1 MKSVLMPAVSRRL
14 LGLAPTLAL
23 AALIALG
30 PSPAHATKIQRVVSP
45 GGIEA
50 WLVQD
55 KTVPLVAIDFA
66 FRGGANQDP
75 ADKAGVANLVAAL
88 LDEGAG
94 ELDSK
99 AFHERLA
106 EHAIQL
112 GFNTG
117 RDNFRGWVRTLSEHR
132 QQAVGLLRLALT
144 APRFDADA
152 VERSRS
158 QVVSRLNR
166 ESTSPNDIAGKRWW
180 STAFPDHPY
189 GRPVSGTL
197 DSVPRIAADDLKGY
211 VQRLFARDNLK
222 VAVVGDIDAASVGA
236 LLDEVFGA
244 LPAKADL
251 APVATARPE
260 GLGRRI
266 VVELDVPQAVVT
278 FGGPGI
284 ARKDPDFIAA
294 YIVNHILGGGSFSS
308 RLYSEVREKRG
319 LAYSVYSSLV
329 WLDHAAMFM
338 GGTGT
343 RAERAGETIKLIE
356 EEIKRLVETGP
367 TEDELARAKSYLKG
381 SYPLGFDTSSKIA
394 GQLVQIQ
401 LDDLGIDYPER
412 RNSLIEATTIEDVRR
427 VAKRLLDSGLL
438 VTIVGRPQ
446 GVTGGG

>member
-1 MKSVLMPAVSRRL
+1 MRLAVQGHVRRL
-14 LGLAPTLAL
+14 AVVAAFGF
-23 AALIALG
+23 AALVTGA
-30 PSPAHATKIQRVVSP
+30 PAAEAAKIQRVISP

-50 WLVQD
+50 WLVQE

-75 ADKAGVANLVAAL
+75 IDKAGVANMVAAL

-94 ELDSK
+94 ELDAK

-106 EHAIQL
+106 ERAIQL
-112 GFNTG
+112 GFSTG
-117 RDNFRGWVRTLSEHR
+117 RDNFRGWVRTLVEHR
-132 QQAVGLLRLALT
+132 AEAVDLLRLALT
-144 APRFDADA
+144 SARFDADA
-152 VERSRS
+152 VERVRS
-158 QVVSRLNR
+158 QVVSRLTR

-180 STAFPDHPY
+180 STAFPGHPY

-197 DSVPRIAADDLKGY
+197 ESVSRIGAEDLKSY
-211 VQRLFARDNLK
+211 TRRTFARDNLK
-222 VAVVGDIDAASVGA
+222 VAVVGDIDAASVA
-236 LLDEVFGA
+236 SLLDEVFA
-244 LPAKADL
+244 SLPAKADL
-251 APVATARPE
+251 SAVNAASPQ
-260 GLGRRI
+260 GLGQRV

-284 ARKDPDFIAA
+284 ARKDPDFIPA

-308 RLYSEVREKRG
+308 RLYHEVREKRG

-343 RAERAGETIKLIE
+343 RSERAGETIELIE
-356 EEIKRLVETGP
+356 QEIRRLAETGP
-367 TEDELARAKSYLKG
+367 TDDELDRAKSYLNG
-381 SYPLGFDTSSKIA
+381 SYALGFDTSSKVA

-412 RNSLIEATTIEDVRR
+412 RKGMIEAVTIEDVRR
-427 VAKRLLDSGLL
+427 VAKRLLDNGLL
-438 VTIVGRPQ
+438 VTVVGRPQ
-446 GVTGGG
+446 GVTAKGG

>member
-1 MKSVLMPAVSRRL
+1 MRLAVQRHSRRL
-14 LGLAPTLAL
+14 GAVAAFVLATLVVGAP
-23 AALIALG
+23 AAQAN
-30 PSPAHATKIQRVVSP
+30 KIQRVVSP

-50 WLVQD
+50 WLVQE

-75 ADKAGVANLVAAL
+75 IDKAGVANMVAAL

-94 ELDSK
+94 ELDAK

-117 RDNFRGWVRTLSEHR
+117 RDSFRGWVRTLAEHR
-132 QQAVGLLRLALT
+132 GEAVNLLRLALT
-144 APRFDADA
+144 SARFDPDA
-152 VERSRS
+152 IERVRS
-158 QVVSRLNR
+158 QVTSRLTR
-166 ESTSPNDIAGKRWW
+166 ETTSPNDIAGKRWW

-197 DSVPRIAADDLKGY
+197 ESVPRIGAEDLQGY
-211 VQRLFARDNLK
+211 VRSTFARDNLK

-236 LLDEVFGA
+236 MLDEVFGA
-244 LPAKADL
+244 LPAKAAL
-251 APVATARPE
+251 ASISAARPQ
-260 GLGRRI
+260 GLGQRI

-284 ARKDPDFIAA
+284 ARKDPDFIPA

-308 RLYSEVREKRG
+308 RLYHEVREKRG

-343 RAERAGETIKLIE
+343 RSERAGETIELIE
-356 EEIKRLVETGP
+356 QEIRRLVEAGP
-367 TEDELARAKSYLKG
+367 TEDELARAKSYLNG
-381 SYPLGFDTSSKIA
+381 SYPLGFDTSSKVA

-401 LDDLGIDYPER
+401 LDELGIDYPER
-412 RNSLIEATTIEDVRR
+412 RKGMIEGVTIEDVRR
-427 VAKRLLDSGLL
+427 VAKRLLENGLL
-438 VTIVGRPQ
+438 VTVVGRPQ
-446 GVTGGG
+446 GVTAKGG

>member
-1 MKSVLMPAVSRRL
+1 MRLAVQGQFRRL
-14 LGLAPTLAL
+14 GAVPAFAF
-23 AALIALG
+23 AALVAG
-30 PSPAHATKIQRVVSP
+30 APAAHATKIQRVISP

-50 WLVQD
+50 WLVQE
-55 KTVPLVAIDFA
+55 KTVPLVAIDFS

-75 ADKAGVANLVAAL
+75 IDKTGVASMAAAL

-94 ELDSK
+94 ELDAK

-112 GFNTG
+112 GFSTG
-117 RDNFRGWVRTLSEHR
+117 RDNFRGWVRTLVEHR
-132 QQAVGLLRLALT
+132 GEAVHLLRLALT
-144 APRFDADA
+144 SARFDADA
-152 VERSRS
+152 VERVRS
-158 QVVSRLNR
+158 QVVSRLTR

-197 DSVPRIAADDLKGY
+197 DSVSRIAPADLKGY
-211 VQRLFARDNLK
+211 VGRTFARDNLK
-222 VAVVGDIDAASVGA
+222 VAVVGDIDAASVA
-236 LLDEVFGA
+236 SLLDEVFGS

-251 APVATARPE
+251 SAVSAASPQ
-260 GLGRRI
+260 GLGQRV

-284 ARKDPDFIAA
+284 ARKDPDFIPA

-308 RLYSEVREKRG
+308 RLYHEVREKRG

-343 RAERAGETIKLIE
+343 RAERAGETIELIE
-356 EEIKRLVETGP
+356 QEIRRLAGTGP
-367 TEDELARAKSYLKG
+367 TEDELARAKSYLNG
-381 SYPLGFDTSSKIA
+381 AYALGFDTSSKVA

-412 RNSLIEATTIEDVRR
+412 RKGMIEAVTIDDVRR
-427 VAKRLLDSGLL
+427 VAKRLLDNGLL
-438 VTIVGRPQ
+438 VTVVGSPQ
-446 GVTGGG
+446 GVTAKGE

>member
-1 MKSVLMPAVSRRL
+1 MRLAVQGSVRRFAV
-14 LGLAPTLAL
+14 ATFCF
-23 AALIALG
+23 AALVVAA
-30 PSPAHATKIQRVVSP
+30 PAAHANKIQRVISP

-50 WLVQD
+50 WLVQE

-75 ADKAGVANLVAAL
+75 TDKAGVANMVAAL

-94 ELDSK
+94 ELDAK

-117 RDNFRGWVRTLSEHR
+117 RDNFRGWVRTLVENRAH
-132 QQAVGLLRLALT
+132 AVDLLRLALT
-144 APRFDADA
+144 SARFDTDA
-152 VERSRS
+152 VERVRS
-158 QVVSRLNR
+158 QVVSRLTR

-197 DSVPRIAADDLKGY
+197 ESVQRIAADDLKGY
-211 VQRLFARDNLK
+211 ARRTFARDNLK
-222 VAVVGDIDAASVGA
+222 VAVVGDIDAASVA
-236 LLDEVFGA
+236 SLLDEVFGT

-251 APVATARPE
+251 SAVSAASPQ
-260 GLGRRI
+260 GLGQR
-266 VVELDVPQAVVT
+266 VMVELDVPQAVVT

-284 ARKDPDFIAA
+284 ARKDPDFIPA

-308 RLYSEVREKRG
+308 RLYHEVREKRG

-343 RAERAGETIKLIE
+343 RAERAGETIDLIE
-356 EEIKRLVETGP
+356 QEIRRLAETGP
-367 TEDELARAKSYLKG
+367 TEDELARAKSYLNG
-381 SYPLGFDTSSKIA
+381 AYALGFDTSSKVA

-412 RNSLIEATTIEDVRR
+412 RKGMIEGVTIADVRR
-427 VAKRLLDSGLL
+427 VAKRLLDNGLL
-438 VTIVGRPQ
+438 VTVVGRPQ
-446 GVTGGG
+446 GLTAKGG